1 MRQPLQYG
9 GDVPY
14 VTPVTEERAAYN
26 EVVAMYKDAYAS
38 GQSQIAILKSEL
50 RSEVN
55 LGVQNVIEWNLRS
68 DQPNPGMTGLR
79 TTENRLDINDA
90 FVVRQIS
97 VLFGVQSAEKPDSW
111 VKLSTWENPLV
122 FTGGIYEAVRQ
133 AYNGTLSMEV
143 NTVRYLD
150 GLGASAF
157 RYVDTAQEGVEIS
170 GPTPGTFQASAW
182 EQNKA
187 WVTMVPQ
194 FRVHGSDK
202 TRFSLT
208 IPDTA
213 DFSAFED
220 AKVVATLILRG
231 LKVQNGGTYRSTG
244 R

>member
-1 MRQPLQYG
+1 MKQPLQYG
-9 GDVPY
+9 GDLPLVAG
-14 VTPVTEERAAYN
+14 VTEERAAYN
-26 EVVAMYKDAYAS
+26 EVVQMYADAYR
-38 GQSQIAILKSEL
+38 GGNSQIAILKSEL
-50 RSEVN
+50 RSEVV
-55 LGVQNVIEWNLRS
+55 LGTQNVIEWNLRS
-68 DQPNPGMTGLR
+68 DQPNPGMVGLR
-79 TTENRLDINDA
+79 STENRLDINDA
-90 FVVRQIS
+90 FVVRQVS
-97 VLFGVQSAEKPDSW
+97 VLFGFQKETAVNSL
-111 VKLSTWENPLV
+111 VNLSTWENPLV
-122 FTGGIYEAVRQ
+122 FSASVADAMRQ

-157 RYVDTAQEGVEIS
+157 RYVDTAQENVEVS

-202 TRFSLT
+202 TRFTLT

-213 DFSAFED
+213 DFTSD
-220 AKVVATLILRG
+220 ANTVTAVLILRG
-231 LKVQNGGTYRSTG
+231 LKVQNGGTYRSVN

>member
-50 RSEVN
+50 RSEVV
-55 LGVQNVIEWNLRS
+55 LGTQNVIEWNLRS
-68 DQPNPGMTGLR
+68 DQPNPGMVGLR
-79 TTENRLDINDA
+79 STENRLDINDA
-90 FVVRQIS
+90 FVVRQVS
-97 VLFGVQSAEKPDSW
+97 VLFGVQSNAKPASW
-111 VKLSTWENPLV
+111 TNLLSWENPLV
-122 FTGGIYEAVRQ
+122 FGAAVSAAIRQ
-133 AYNGTLSMEV
+133 AYNGNLSMEV

-157 RYVDTAQEGVEIS
+157 RYVDTAQEGVEVS
-170 GPTPGTFQASAW
+170 GPTPGTWQASAW

-213 DFSAFED
+213 DFSDPENTITA
-220 AKVVATLILRG
+220 ALILRG
-231 LKVQNGGTYRSTG
+231 LKVQNGGTYRATT

>member
-50 RSEVN
+50 RSEVV

-68 DQPNPGMTGLR
+68 DQPNPGMVGLR

-90 FVVRQIS
+90 FVVRQVS
-97 VLFGVQSAEKPDSW
+97 VVFGLQVDGADSR
-111 VKLSTWENPLV
+111 VNLNTWENPLV
-122 FTGGIYEAVRQ
+122 FTTNTQAIRQ
-133 AYNGTLSMEV
+133 AYNGNLSMEV

-157 RYVDTAQEGVEIS
+157 RYVDTAQQGVEVS
-170 GPTPGTFQASAW
+170 GPIAGTWQASSW

-213 DFSAFED
+213 DFTTVDETQ
-220 AKVVATLILRG
+220 VIATLILRG
-231 LKVQNGGTYRSTG
+231 LKVQNGGTYRAVN

>member
-50 RSEVN
+50 RSEVV
-55 LGVQNVIEWNLRS
+55 LGTQNVIEWNLRS
-68 DQPNPGMTGLR
+68 DQPNPGMVGLR
-79 TTENRLDINDA
+79 STENRLDINDA
-90 FVVRQIS
+90 FVVRQVS
-97 VLFGVQSAEKPDSW
+97 VLFGI
-111 VKLSTWENPLV
+111 VKDTAPNSQINLSTWENPLI
-122 FTGGIYEAVRQ
+122 FTVAVADAIRQ
-133 AYNGTLSMEV
+133 AYNGNLSMEV

-157 RYVDTAQEGVEIS
+157 RYVDTAQEGVEVS

-213 DFSAFED
+213 DFTLED
-220 AKVVATLILRG
+220 NNIVATLILRG
-231 LKVQNGGTYRSTG
+231 LKVQNGGTYRSTS

>member
-50 RSEVN
+50 RSEVV
-55 LGVQNVIEWNLRS
+55 LGTQNVIEWNLRS
-68 DQPNPGMTGLR
+68 DQPNPGMVGLR
-79 TTENRLDINDA
+79 STENRLDINDA

-97 VLFGVQSAEKPDSW
+97 VVFGVQKDTAADSLIN
-111 VKLSTWENPLV
+111 LSTWENPLI
-122 FTGGIYEAVRQ
+122 FSATASDAIRQ
-133 AYNGTLSMEV
+133 AYNGNLSMEV

-157 RYVDTAQEGVEIS
+157 RYVDTAQEGVEVS
-170 GPTPGTFQASAW
+170 GPTPGTWQSSSW

-213 DFSAFED
+213 DFTVEAT
-220 AKVVATLILRG
+220 KIVACLILRG
-231 LKVQNGGTYRSTG
+231 LKVQNGGTYRSTN

>member
-1 MRQPLQYG
+1 
-9 GDVPY
+9 
-14 VTPVTEERAAYN
+14 
-26 EVVAMYKDAYAS
+26 
-38 GQSQIAILKSEL
+38 
-50 RSEVN
+50 
-55 LGVQNVIEWNLRS
+55 
-68 DQPNPGMTGLR
+68 
-79 TTENRLDINDA
+79 
-90 FVVRQIS
+90 
-97 VLFGVQSAEKPDSW
+97 
-111 VKLSTWENPLV
+111 
-122 FTGGIYEAVRQ
+122 
-133 AYNGTLSMEV
+133 MEV

-157 RYVDTAQEGVEIS
+157 RYVDTAQEGVEVS

-213 DFSAFED
+213 DFTLED
-220 AKVVATLILRG
+220 NNIVATLILRG
-231 LKVQNGGTYRSTG
+231 LKVQNGGTYRSTS

>member
-50 RSEVN
+50 RSEVV

-90 FVVRQIS
+90 FVVRQVS
-97 VLFGVQSAEKPDSW
+97 VLFGI
-111 VKLSTWENPLV
+111 VKDTGPNSQLNLSTWENPLIFSASV
-122 FTGGIYEAVRQ
+122 ADAIRQ
-133 AYNGTLSMEV
+133 AYNGNLSMEV

-157 RYVDTAQEGVEIS
+157 RYVDTAQEGVEVS

-213 DFSAFED
+213 DFTLENNNI
-220 AKVVATLILRG
+220 VATLILRG